1 MDETFQIID
10 ENNGRGKSL
19 QPTTSIAHGEIVD
32 PCPFSLQSLTSF
44 VVVVVAVVVV
54 VVVVY
59 INL

>member
-1 MDETFQIID
+1 MDETFEIID
-10 ENNGRGKSL
+10 EKNGRGKSL
-19 QPTTSIAHGEIVD
+19 QPTTAIAHAAIVD

>member
-1 MDETFQIID
+1 MDETFEIID
-10 ENNGRGKSL
+10 EKNGRGKSL
-19 QPTTSIAHGEIVD
+19 QPTTAIAHGEIVD